1 MAAARQKEM
10 NVSIT
15 EDATMSRTRSEGGA
29 TVVRVD
35 AITDLPAFSA
45 VQLSKERNIAVR
57 PGLSVCLNEDSV
69 NENPCLHPKTLWQ
82 KQLIVRTQPPLPLL
96 ASSKMHNDA
105 PTPPWGEEDCAE
117 RLARKRT
124 IRLMH

>member
-1 MAAARQKEM
+1 
-10 NVSIT
+10 
-15 EDATMSRTRSEGGA
+15 MSRTRSEGGA

-82 KQLIVRTQPPLPLL
+82 KQLIVRTQPLLPLL
-96 ASSKMHNDA
+96 ASIRCTTTLQRHPAAKKIA
-105 PTPPWGEEDCAE
+105 PNASPASA
-117 RLARKRT
+117 LFA
-124 IRLMH
+124 